1 MEIKDEAETVPKKIR
16 EAVMEKIPYIITVG
30 DKEIKNNTI
39 SIRKRGQQNLEELSI
54 NNFIKTMLKTYD
66 YINSYFSFLFF

>member
-1 MEIKDEAETVPKKIR
+1 MYKR
-16 EAVMEKIPYIITVG
+16 QVMEKIPYIITVG

-54 NNFIKTMLKTYD
+54 NNFIKKLC
-66 YINSYFSFLFF
+66 